1 MIEPN
6 WDTFNDKFSGNPQ
19 GCFEWFCYLL
29 FCKEFG
35 RPLGIQGYTNQRHI
49 ENLPIKVNQETIGW
63 QAKFYQNT
71 SLYDHK
77 AEIIKLIEGAKRDY
91 PDITRII
98 FYTNK
103 NWGQGK
109 KQNDSQTKQAVD
121 KRAKQLGIQIDWG
134 HMENFFK
141 SPFVCIENEPIAKH
155 FFSSQD
161 SIFDLLDRQKQH
173 TENILHQIKTHIV
186 FKDRPIEIDRSDIL
200 EKLRDGASKAL
211 ILSGTA
217 GTGKTAVIKKLYED
231 SKEEEAFYIFKATEF
246 ELTGISNLFNGFGF
260 QEFISFHEEQEN
272 KTVVV
277 DSAEKL
283 LDLKNTDPFKEFLTA
298 LSRNNWRIILT
309 ARENYLK
316 DLNYQFFEICSLEI
330 HNINLQRTEEDYL
343 DRISSEHSFS
353 LPENQNLLEL
363 IKTPFYLNEYLKFYE
378 KDGGDLDYAEF
389 KEKLWV
395 KNIGKGKPSRSES
408 FLRLALEKAN
418 KGIFFVIPG
427 SEPSALNVLDELA
440 SDGILGH
447 EEDKGY
453 FITHDIYE
461 EWALEKIISREYS
474 QKSGNEEF
482 FENLGQSLPVRRSFR
497 NWISEKLLLQD
508 LEIGNFIEEVLDDA
522 EIQPF
527 WKDEMLVS
535 VLLSDY
541 SEIFFRN
548 LKNSLLENEQ
558 KLLKKCAF
566 LLELA
571 CKEIDKS
578 FFDKIGIRKADLFTL
593 KHVLTRPKGQG
604 WKNLIK
610 FVYENSDALGIEN
623 IGFVIPVIYSW
634 NSSFIKGETTR
645 YSSLTA
651 LRYYQLAFEEDRY
664 YNRRDYTEIE
674 VLRIILFGAT
684 EIKDELKKVFGEVL
698 ENRWKNPGDPY
709 HELSEYIL
717 TEFSIS
723 PVYQVLPESI
733 LALADLFWSSN
744 LKQNAPGPW
753 EMDIEKFFNIESNET
768 TNCHP
773 PSPYQTPV
781 YGLLSSALQQ
791 TVDFI
796 LGFTNKTVEFF
807 AKYSSA
813 EYEIEEIE
821 ICTGEG
827 GTRKQYICNELWCA
841 YRGTRVAPYVL
852 VSIHMAL
859 EKFFL
864 ENGKNS
870 DSKTLESWLLYL
882 LRGSRSASISAVVT
896 SIVLAYPEKTFNVA
910 KVLFQTKEFFLYDT
924 KRYVLDQGHSLSL
937 SMLSLGFDPRTRI
950 LEKERIE
957 ACDDEHRKQ
966 RLEDLF
972 LRYQFRSEET
982 SQQQR
987 EERQKTLWGILDDY
1001 YEKLPPEFLQTESD
1015 EDWRLFLAR
1024 TDSRKMEL
1032 TATRTEKGTTI
1043 NFNPEIDPKLKKKSE
1058 DSQKQISEKFK
1069 YGTLLA
1075 WSQNKLE
1082 NNEEY
1087 KKYDRYEQNPKLAL
1101 KEAKEIISR
1110 PKPEDENFYLSID
1123 DSIPAK
1129 VCSVLLRD
1137 CPEEISKEEVFFCKD
1152 VVLDAASSFLDR
1164 NYQHQFGDGVSSAIS
1179 VLPYLLKKFPEEETQ
1194 AKLILLLALFYK
1206 RSTGMNRRF
1215 SDYPIDAV
1223 SGLWEISFDDA
1234 QSILLGY
1241 LSLEPRYE
1249 ELREKLREENIKK
1262 GVYTLHET
1270 EIMEKFYKENEK
1282 DLKKVV
1288 NNEQLPAINLEDI
1301 ESLTPFCLLTAFLL
1315 TPVATDNQY
1324 HKEII
1329 KKILQIFAEKLF
1341 PDIPHHGTNEVK
1353 HGIRQQFLKRLACFI
1368 LSAPKEEIRDYL
1380 EPFISKFKNSEVAA
1394 KLFQKFIIGQDILE
1408 NYENFWEVWN
1418 LFREKVVEICKD
1430 GDNHSYTK
1438 EIVKSYLFAYTPW
1451 GESITSWHTLKH
1463 DNRRFFKEISQ
1474 EIGHCPSV
1482 LYSVSKLLN
1491 DVGSNYVDDGILWV
1505 SDMLHNNPNLLTDE
1519 LEEGSVHQMES
1530 LARKYIYKNRNK
1542 IKESSELKKKVLVLL
1557 NFLVGEGSVIGYM
1570 LREKVI

>member
-6 WDTFNDKFSGNPQ
+6 WNIFKAKFSGNPQ

-29 FCKEFG
+29 FCREFN
-35 RPLGIQGYTNQRHI
+35 RPLGIQGYVNQRHI
-49 ENLPIKVNQETIGW
+49 ENDPIKINQETIGW
-63 QAKFYQNT
+63 QAKFYQT
-71 SLYDHK
+71 PLSDHK
-77 AEIIKLIEGAKRDY
+77 TELIKLIEGAKRDY

-109 KQNDSQTKQAVD
+109 DQNDPKTKQDVD
-121 KRAKQLGIQIDWG
+121 RKAEELGIRIDWG
-134 HMENFFK
+134 HMGNFFI
-141 SPFVCIENEPIAKH
+141 STFVCIDNEPIARH
-155 FFSSQD
+155 FFTLQE

-173 TENILHQIKTHIV
+173 TENILHQIKTRIV
-186 FKDRPIEIDRSDIL
+186 FNNRPIEIDRNDIL
-200 EKLRDGASKAL
+200 EKLSDGASKVL
-211 ILSGTA
+211 ILSGAA
-217 GTGKTAVIKKLYED
+217 GTGKTAIIKKLYES
-231 SKEEEAFYIFKATEF
+231 SKAEEAFYIFKATEF
-246 ELTGISNLFNGFGF
+246 ELTGISNLFNGFDF
-260 QEFISFHEEQEN
+260 QEFVGFHEEQEN

-298 LSRNNWRIILT
+298 LSRSDWRIILT
-309 ARENYLK
+309 ARENYLE
-316 DLNYQFFEICSLEI
+316 DLNSEFFEICDLEI
-330 HNINLQRTEEDYL
+330 RNINLQRVQEDYL

-363 IKTPFYLNEYLKFYE
+363 IKTPFYLNEYLKFHK
-378 KDGGDLDYAEF
+378 KDDGILDYAEF
-389 KEKLWV
+389 KDKLWNN
-395 KNIGKGKPSRSES
+395 NIRKSKTSRSES
-408 FLRLALEKAN
+408 FLRLAFERAD
-418 KGIFFVIPG
+418 KGTFFVVPG
-427 SEPSALNVLDELA
+427 GEPSTLDVLDELA
-440 SDGILGH
+440 NDGILGH

-461 EWALEKIISREYS
+461 EWALEKRINREYS
-474 QKSGNEEF
+474 QRSSNKEF
-482 FENLGQSLPVRRSFR
+482 FENLGQSLPIRRSFR
-497 NWISEKLLLQD
+497 NWVSEKLLLQD
-508 LEIGNFIEEVLDDA
+508 LEIGNFIEEVLADA

-548 LKNSLLENEQ
+548 LKNSLLEDEQ

-571 CKEIDKS
+571 CKEVDKG
-578 FFDKIGIRKADLFTL
+578 FFNKIGIRKADLLTL

-610 FVYENSDALGIEN
+610 FVYENSEVLGTEN

-634 NSSFIKGETTR
+634 NTNFINGETTR

-651 LRYYQLAFEEDRY
+651 LRYYQLAFEEDHY
-664 YNRRDYTEIE
+664 YNRRNYTEIE
-674 VLRIILFGAT
+674 MLRTILFGAS
-684 EIKDELKKVFGEVL
+684 EIKDELKKVFDEVL
-698 ENRWKNPGDPY
+698 ENKWKNPSNPY

-717 TEFSIS
+717 TEFPIA
-723 PVYQVLPESI
+723 PVYQILPESI
-733 LALADLFWSSN
+733 LALADLFWSSD
-744 LKQNAPGPW
+744 LKQNTPAPG
-753 EMDIEKFFNIESNET
+753 ETDIEEFFNIESNET
-768 TNCHP
+768 TNCYP

-781 YGLLSSALQQ
+781 YGLLSYAFKQ

-807 AKYSSA
+807 AKYGFA

-821 ICTGEG
+821 VTTGEG
-827 GTRKQYICNELWCA
+827 GTTKQYICDELWCA

-852 VSIHMAL
+852 ASIHMAL

-870 DSKTLESWLLYL
+870 DSKTLESRLLYL

-924 KRYVLDQGHSLSL
+924 KRYVFDQGHKLSL
-937 SMLSLGFDPRTRI
+937 SMLSSGFDSRTHI
-950 LEKERIE
+950 LERERIE
-957 ACDDEHRKQ
+957 ACDDEHRKL
-966 RLEDLF
+966 RLENLF
-972 LRYQFRSEET
+972 LMYQFSKSEET

-1001 YEKLPPEFLQTESD
+1001 YEKLPPEFLQTDSD

-1024 TDSRKMEL
+1024 TDGRKMKPIL
-1032 TATRTEKGTTI
+1032 TKTEKGPII
-1043 NFNPEIDPKLKKKSE
+1043 NFNPEVAPELKKKSE
-1058 DSQKQISEKFK
+1058 DFQKQISEKFK
-1069 YGTLLA
+1069 YGGLLA

-1087 KKYDRYEQNPKLAL
+1087 KKYERYEQNPELAL
-1101 KEAKEIISR
+1101 EEAKEIISK
-1110 PKPEDENFYLSID
+1110 PKPKDESSHLSID

-1137 CPEEISKEEVFFCKD
+1137 YPEEISKEEVSFCKKI
-1152 VVLDAASSFLDR
+1152 VLGTASSFLDP
-1164 NYQHQFGDGVSSAIS
+1164 NYRYEVSDGVSSAIS
-1179 VLPYLLKKFPEEETQ
+1179 VLPYLLKKFPEEKTQ
-1194 AKLILLLALFYK
+1194 AKLILLLALFNK
-1206 RSTGMNRRF
+1206 HLTGTNKE
-1215 SDYPIDAV
+1215 SSIEAV
-1223 SGLWEISFDDA
+1223 LRLWEISFDDA
-1234 QSILLGY
+1234 QSMLLGY
-1241 LSLEPRYE
+1241 LSLEPKYE
-1249 ELREKLREENIKK
+1249 ELRERLRGENFEK
-1262 GVYTLHET
+1262 GVYMLHET
-1270 EIMEKFYKENEK
+1270 EIMGKFCEENGK
-1282 DLKKVV
+1282 DLEKVV
-1288 NNEQLPAINLEDI
+1288 SNELSAINLEDI
-1301 ESLTPFCLLTAFLL
+1301 ESLTPSCLRTAFLL
-1315 TPVATDNQY
+1315 TPVATDDQY
-1324 HKEII
+1324 HKEVI

-1341 PDIPHHGTNEVK
+1341 PDIPHHRTNEVK
-1353 HGIRQQFLKRLACFI
+1353 HGIRQDFLKRLACFI
-1368 LSAPKEEIRDYL
+1368 LSAPKEEIRNYL
-1380 EPFISKFKNSEVAA
+1380 EPFIRKFKNSEVAA
-1394 KLFQKFIIGQDILE
+1394 KLFQKFIIEQDRLD

-1418 LFREKVVEICKD
+1418 LFREKVVEVCKD
-1430 GDNHSYTK
+1430 GDNRSYTK
-1438 EIVKSYLFAYTPW
+1438 EVVKSYLFAYTPW
-1451 GESITSWHTLKH
+1451 DESITSWHTLKH
-1463 DNRRFFKEISQ
+1463 NDRRFFKEISQ

-1491 DVGSNYVDDGILWV
+1491 DVGSQYVDDGILWV

-1557 NFLVGEGSVIGYM
+1557 NFLVEKGSVIGYM